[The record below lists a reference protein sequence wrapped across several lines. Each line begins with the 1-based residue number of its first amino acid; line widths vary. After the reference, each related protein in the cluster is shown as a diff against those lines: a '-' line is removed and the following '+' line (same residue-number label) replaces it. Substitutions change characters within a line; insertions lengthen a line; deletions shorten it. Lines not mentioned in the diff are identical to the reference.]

1 MQREGDKV
9 KRPRSAHG
17 SLRVV
22 GVVGITVGLLLVA
35 GIAVGVL
42 LVRGTDD
49 AAGQGPGPAGSP
61 FTTETAGA
69 LTAALR
75 SGDAKRIDDVV
86 VLPPGTAAPERF
98 VEQMSGLADLTF
110 DPATFVDRG
119 DGTAEVQTTATGPQ
133 GTITTWTAH
142 LVLIGDQW
150 KIAATVAAP

>member
-1 MQREGDKV
+1 M

-22 GVVGITVGLLLVA
+22 GVVGITVGLLLLA
-35 GIAVGVL
+35 GIAGVL
-42 LVRGTDD
+42 HVRGTDV
-49 AAGQGPGPAGSP
+49 AGQTPGQAGSP